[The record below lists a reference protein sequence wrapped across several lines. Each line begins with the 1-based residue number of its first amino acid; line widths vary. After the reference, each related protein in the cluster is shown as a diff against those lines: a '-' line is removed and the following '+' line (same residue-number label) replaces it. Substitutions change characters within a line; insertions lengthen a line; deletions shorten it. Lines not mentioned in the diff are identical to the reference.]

1 MTGAPTALLLKDG
14 AAVAS
19 QAGPMTREEFREF
32 LDAHL

>member
-1 MTGAPTALLLKDG
+1 VTGAPTALLLKDG